1 MSVTVIA
8 DQEDNSIS
16 ASTPTN
22 LLSVPADVAQR
33 PPIDAPNNDFSSSM
47 HSHLLT
53 EEEEKK
59 HQETTE
65 NNRSIQPIQQQAST
79 VEQSTCQ
86 QDSINQQ
93 NNTVLGDSQL
103 ASKTLV
109 TAETNDA
116 NLNVDTTNYIPA
128 VDPVTEISAVNSLPE
143 VETIKTTS

>member
-1 MSVTVIA
+1 MLNHSYERDAIQNRSVNIEENNNLLDPNLNTPSQLMSVTVIA

-65 NNRSIQPIQQQAST
+65 NNRSIQPIQ
-79 VEQSTCQ
+79 
-86 QDSINQQ
+86 
-93 NNTVLGDSQL
+93 
-103 ASKTLV
+103 
-109 TAETNDA
+109 
-116 NLNVDTTNYIPA
+116 
-128 VDPVTEISAVNSLPE
+128 
-143 VETIKTTS
+143 